1 MSAASYITEDWL
13 QQNAS
18 LTVGGEL
25 HLPADSRLTPAARDL
40 LATRKIRVRYADAAG
55 RVYVDVAASATGA
68 DPEKRL
74 RVHPLTGSAT
84 HQAAHCLL
92 CQQVVDQKP
101 DAMTHLDAT
110 TLVAKNDLRI
120 AFRGRVDSAIAHA
133 VLLQTQWQSEAV
145 APALQRMLADI
156 RSALGN
162 VLRCETLGETML
174 PITVGDFDEAQLHA
188 VSHHPLKHL
197 GHDHIVP
204 ALEHGSTVARLNV
217 LRTAIRE
224 AEIAGAQSFI
234 DKDFSVRR
242 GDLLQA
248 LNRLSSAVYV
258 LMLISWTHQKSG
270 ASS

>member
-1 MSAASYITEDWL
+1 MGASSYITEDWL
-13 QQNAS
+13 QSNAS
-18 LTVGGEL
+18 LTAGGEL
-25 HLPADSRLTPAARDL
+25 HLPADSRLTPAAHDL
-40 LATRKIRVRYADAAG
+40 LAARKIRVRYTDEVG
-55 RVYVDVAASATGA
+55 RVYVDTAASAAGA
-68 DPEKRL
+68 DQEARQ

-110 TLVAKNDLRI
+110 TLVAKNDPRI
-120 AFRGRVDSAIAHA
+120 AFRGRVDSAIAQA
-133 VLLQTQWQSEAV
+133 VLLQTQWQMESV
-145 APALQRMLADI
+145 APALQAMLADI

-162 VLRCETLGETML
+162 VLRCETLGETMAA
-174 PITVGDFDEAQLHA
+174 ITVGDFDEAQLHT
-188 VSHHPLKHL
+188 VSHNPLKHL

-204 ALEHGSTVARLNV
+204 ALEHGVAVARLNV

-224 AEIAGAQSFI
+224 AEVAGAQAFI

-258 LMLISWTHQKSG
+258 LMLISLTHHRTG
-270 ASS
+270 TSS

>member
-1 MSAASYITEDWL
+1 MSTSSYITEDWL

-25 HLPADSRLTPAARDL
+25 HLPQGSRLTPAARDL
-40 LATRKIRVRYADAAG
+40 LGERKIRIRYTDEVG
-55 RVYVDVAASATGA
+55 RVYVDTAGGEQ
-68 DPEKRL
+68 EKRQ

-92 CQQVVDQKP
+92 CQQVVDKKP

-120 AFRGRVDSAIAHA
+120 AFRGRVDSAIANA
-133 VLLQTQWQSEAV
+133 VLLQAQWQQEAV
-145 APALQRMLADI
+145 APTLQRMLADI

-162 VLRCETLGETML
+162 VLRCETLSETML
-174 PITVGDFDEAQLHA
+174 PITVGDFDETQLHA
-188 VSHHPLKHL
+188 ISHHPLKHL

-204 ALEHGSTVARLNV
+204 ALEHGITVARLNL

-224 AEIAGAQSFI
+224 AEVAGAQAFI

-242 GDLLQA
+242 GDLLQT

>member
-1 MSAASYITEDWL
+1 MSTSSYITEDWL

-25 HLPADSRLTPAARDL
+25 HLPQGSRLTPAARDL
-40 LATRKIRVRYADAAG
+40 LGERKIRIRYTDEVG
-55 RVYVDVAASATGA
+55 RVYVDTAGGEQ
-68 DPEKRL
+68 EKRQ

-92 CQQVVDQKP
+92 CQQVVDNKP

-133 VLLQTQWQSEAV
+133 VLLQTQWQQEAV
-145 APALQRMLADI
+145 APTLQRMLADI

-162 VLRCETLGETML
+162 VLRCETLAETML

-188 VSHHPLKHL
+188 ISHHPLKHL
-197 GHDHIVP
+197 GHDHIIP
-204 ALEHGSTVARLNV
+204 ALEHGITVARLNL

-224 AEIAGAQSFI
+224 AEVAGAQAFI

-270 ASS
+270 ANS

>member
-1 MSAASYITEDWL
+1 MSAPSYLTEDWL

-25 HLPADSRLTPAARDL
+25 HLPTDSRLTPAARDL
-40 LATRKIRVRYADAAG
+40 LAARKIRVRYTDEAG
-55 RVYVDVAASATGA
+55 RVYVDVATNGT
-68 DPEKRL
+68 DQDQRQ
-74 RVHPLTGSAT
+74 RVHPLTSSAT
-84 HQAAHCLL
+84 RQAAHCLL

-120 AFRGRVDSAIAHA
+120 AFRGRVDSAIAQA
-133 VLLQTQWQSEAV
+133 VLLQTQWQDETV
-145 APALQRMLADI
+145 APTLQAMLADI

-162 VLRCETLGETML
+162 VLRCETLGETMA
-174 PITVGDFDEAQLHA
+174 PITVGNFDEAQLHA
-188 VSHHPLKHL
+188 VSHNPLKHL

-204 ALEHGSTVARLNV
+204 ALEHGITVARLNV

-224 AEIAGAQSFI
+224 AEVAGAQTFI

-242 GDLLQA
+242 SDLLQA

-258 LMLISWTHQKSG
+258 LMLICLTHQKSG
-270 ASS
+270 ANS

>member
-1 MSAASYITEDWL
+1 MSASSYITEDWL
-13 QQNAS
+13 QRNAS

-40 LATRKIRVRYADAAG
+40 LGERKIRIRYTDEVG
-55 RVYVDVAASATGA
+55 RVYVDTAASAVDA
-68 DPEKRL
+68 DHEARQ
-74 RVHPLTGSAT
+74 RVHPLTTSAT

-92 CQQVVDQKP
+92 CQQVVDKKP
-101 DAMTHLDAT
+101 DALTHLDAT

-133 VLLQTQWQSEAV
+133 VLLQTHWQKDDV
-145 APALQRMLADI
+145 APTLQRLLADI

-162 VLRCETLGETML
+162 VLRCETLGETMSA
-174 PITVGDFDEAQLHA
+174 ITIGDFDEAQLHA
-188 VSHHPLKHL
+188 ISHNPLKHL

-204 ALEHGSTVARLNV
+204 ALEHGITVARLNL

-224 AEIAGAQSFI
+224 AEVAGAQAFI
-234 DKDFSVRR
+234 EKDFSVRR

-270 ASS
+270 ANS

>member
-1 MSAASYITEDWL
+1 MSAPSYLTEDWL

-92 CQQVVDQKP
+92 CQQVVDRKP

-133 VLLQTQWQSEAV
+133 VLLQTQWQQEAV

-224 AEIAGAQSFI
+224 AEVAGAQSFI

-258 LMLISWTHQKSG
+258 LMLISLTHQKSG

>member
-1 MSAASYITEDWL
+1 MGASSYITEDWL
-13 QQNAS
+13 QSNAS

-25 HLPADSRLTPAARDL
+25 HLPQGSRLTPAARDL
-40 LATRKIRVRYADAAG
+40 LGERKIRIRYTDEVG
-55 RVYVDVAASATGA
+55 RVYVDDTSGATEA
-68 DPEKRL
+68 DPEKRQ

-120 AFRGRVDSAIAHA
+120 AFRGRVDSAIANA
-133 VLLQTQWQSEAV
+133 VLLQTQWQQEAV
-145 APALQRMLADI
+145 APTLQRMLADI

-162 VLRCETLGETML
+162 VLRCETLSETML
-174 PITVGDFDEAQLHA
+174 PITIGDFDEAQLHA
-188 VSHHPLKHL
+188 VSHNPLKHL

-204 ALEHGSTVARLNV
+204 ALEHGITVARLNV

-224 AEIAGAQSFI
+224 AEVAGAQAFI

-270 ASS
+270 ANS